1 MSHVPVPVLRRM
13 QDEPLAVPDAD
24 RRHLAG
30 CGRCQTARQ
39 AAEADASVAARV
51 IAPLAAEPDTDAE
64 WRKLVARLRTPA
76 PVPAGSLRA
85 ARPGRPGRDAARAPR
100 RLPRRLAAAS
110 VSTGT
115 AITAGLLVAGVAAAA
130 ALTTVYA
137 PTHVVPVRVDGSGLS
152 AFRSITGLG
161 NGLIGGDF
169 PGPGP
174 VQLRF
179 GQLTWH
185 PSGHAHQVSSVARA
199 GAETGLGRT
208 APATLPQ
215 GTGPVRSVV
224 VQPEVTATV
233 KFSADAGH
241 GVGGSTL
248 TIRGG
253 PAVLVEYTGQ
263 PGQPAPETLAVIT
276 MRRPVATSTGA
287 TADQLEDFLLAQPG
301 GPPVL
306 AQEIRLLGQSALPV
320 PVPPGV
326 TEQHVTLGG
335 SPAVLLHGPAGAASG
350 VIWEGKDGV
359 VRAVAGLVTS
369 EDILNV
375 ARQLS

>member
-30 CGRCQTARQ
+30 CARCQASRQ
-39 AAEADASVAARV
+39 AAEADAAFAAGLLGTPP
-51 IAPLAAEPDTDAE
+51 ADLADLAERDTGAE
-64 WRKLVARLRTPA
+64 WEKLVARLRAPA
-76 PVPAGSLRA
+76 PRPA
-85 ARPGRPGRDAARAPR
+85 AARAPR

-115 AITAGLLVAGVAAAA
+115 AITAGLLVVGVAAAA

-137 PTHVVPVRVDGSGLS
+137 PTHVVPVRVGESGLS

-161 NGLIGGDF
+161 SGLIGGGF

-174 VQLRF
+174 VQLEF
-179 GQLTWH
+179 GQLTWR
-185 PSGHAHQVSSVARA
+185 PSGHAHKVSTVARA
-199 GAETGLGRT
+199 EAETGLAAV
-208 APATLPQ
+208 APAALPQ
-215 GTGPVRSVV
+215 GTGPVASVV
-224 VQPEVTATV
+224 VQPEVTATL

-248 TIRGG
+248 TVRGG
-253 PAVLVEYTGQ
+253 PAVLVEYAGQ
-263 PGQPAPETLAVIT
+263 PGQPAPDTLAVIT

-301 GPPVL
+301 VPPVL

-320 PVPPGV
+320 PVPSGV

-359 VRAVAGLVTS
+359 VHAVAGLVTS